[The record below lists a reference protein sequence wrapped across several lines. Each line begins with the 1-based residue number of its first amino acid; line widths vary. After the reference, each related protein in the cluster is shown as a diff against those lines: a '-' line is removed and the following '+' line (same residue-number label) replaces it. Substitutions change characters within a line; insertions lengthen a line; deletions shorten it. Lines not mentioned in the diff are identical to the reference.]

1 MRPRGAGARIAQG
14 GGFASG
20 RAVVCAA
27 ERNTYGSGAV
37 DAARFEDE
45 LAYGGDSRALAC
57 ALAEPS
63 GGRRGAAQRSPRG
76 RPPGLRLVGEGAPDP
91 ALAAFGPAGGGR
103 GSGIVFQRSRLN
115 LTCPVLGAWA
125 VRLISPKRLL
135 WVSLGEKA
143 LLGVHAPAN
152 MSYLLFRAWCISA
165 QPTVLGSRGG
175 LARLR
180 PTPLAVAELSSRP
193 AADAWLVQDA
203 CGPGQHFLS
212 SWPVRTLSPL
222 RRPWSGPGLSLAVG
236 PVRGPCAH

>member
-1 MRPRGAGARIAQG
+1 M
-14 GGFASG
+14 
-20 RAVVCAA
+20 
-27 ERNTYGSGAV
+27 
-37 DAARFEDE
+37 
-45 LAYGGDSRALAC
+45 
-57 ALAEPS
+57 
-63 GGRRGAAQRSPRG
+63 
-76 RPPGLRLVGEGAPDP
+76 GEGAPDP

-125 VRLISPKRLL
+125 VRLISPKRHL
-135 WVSLGEKA
+135 WVSLGEKP

-212 SWPVRTLSPL
+212 RGQCAPSAHYADIGAAQGCLWQSGRSEGRVPTNWAMGRFGGVRWGCPQRCDHYFFSKKVVQTLVVTP
-222 RRPWSGPGLSLAVG
+222 
-236 PVRGPCAH
+236 